1 MPAQNDPHVLHFFA
15 SKQTFAN
22 VPAIRVMPPRSR
34 GGCVMEG
41 YGPGK
46 LYAELIRLLEKQIE
60 ARETD
65 MFVGLTDAELSEYD
79 KRRERIRELLAE
91 LEPKPRAAAA

>member
-1 MPAQNDPHVLHFFA
+1 
-15 SKQTFAN
+15 
-22 VPAIRVMPPRSR
+22 
-34 GGCVMEG
+34 MEG

-65 MFVGLTDAELSEYD
+65 MFVGLTDGELSEYD

>member
-1 MPAQNDPHVLHFFA
+1 
-15 SKQTFAN
+15 
-22 VPAIRVMPPRSR
+22 
-34 GGCVMEG
+34 MEG

-46 LYAELIRLLEKQIE
+46 LYAELIRLLEKQVE

-91 LEPKPRAAAA
+91 LDKLSAAA

>member
-1 MPAQNDPHVLHFFA
+1 
-15 SKQTFAN
+15 
-22 VPAIRVMPPRSR
+22 
-34 GGCVMEG
+34 MEG

-91 LEPKPRAAAA
+91 LEPKLRAAAA